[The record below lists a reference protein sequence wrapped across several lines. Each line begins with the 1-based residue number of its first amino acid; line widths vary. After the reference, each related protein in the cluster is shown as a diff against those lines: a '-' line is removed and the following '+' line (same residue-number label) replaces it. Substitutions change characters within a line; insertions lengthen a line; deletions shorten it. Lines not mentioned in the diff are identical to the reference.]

1 MCTSLWEDLRLD
13 GDLVVVVLI
22 AISGS
27 ELLCSIT
34 CSASRIPL
42 ARSVA
47 DGNLLNLPL
56 PLPLPL
62 ALPLPLPLPVPLS
75 GLPSATGLAST
86 PCCVAFGGL

>member
-1 MCTSLWEDLRLD
+1 MCTSLWEDLKLD
-13 GDLVVVVLI
+13 CDLVVVVLI

-34 CSASRIPL
+34 CSASRILL

-56 PLPLPL
+56 PQP
-62 ALPLPLPLPVPLS
+62 LPLPLPLHVVWPL
-75 GLPSATGLAST
+75 
-86 PCCVAFGGL
+86 VACDLISHLV